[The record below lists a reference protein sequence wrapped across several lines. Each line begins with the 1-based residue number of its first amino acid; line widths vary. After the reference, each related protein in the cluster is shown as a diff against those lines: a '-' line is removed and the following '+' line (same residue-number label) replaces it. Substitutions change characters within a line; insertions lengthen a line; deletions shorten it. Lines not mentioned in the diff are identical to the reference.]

1 MDTLKDIVAAGRERN
16 GAAID
21 AVERATPYSYRE
33 LSTNAWK
40 AGNLLGHYGVHPGA
54 TVGVA
59 AGPKGDGEG
68 SYVNSADPILTVLGA
83 TMRGA
88 NATLTPQSPVDLRAL
103 VLPWQ
108 WYGRYEVTP
117 SCSVLAYGGPP
128 DTPDVTH
135 FETELWSENPMEP
148 PEPVKP
154 DTVALVDEAHS
165 YTHRELLT
173 VSKRLTEEYDIDD
186 SSTVGLGVPLDSA
199 GAFVAGV
206 LAPLSVGATILLG
219 SEGEDLSGHADVIVR
234 SEGTEAG
241 ISPATVDTWLSE

>member
-1 MDTLKDIVAAGRERN
+1 MDTLKAVVAAGRERD

-21 AVERATPYSYRE
+21 AVGRTTPYSYRE

-59 AGPKGDGEG
+59 AGPKGGVEG
-68 SYVNSADPILTVLGA
+68 SHVNSADPILTVFGA
-83 TMRGA
+83 MTRGA
-88 NATLTPQSPVDLRAL
+88 NATLSPQSPVDFRAL

-108 WYGRYEVTP
+108 WYGRYETTP

-128 DTPDVTH
+128 DVPEVTH

-148 PEPVKP
+148 PEPVEP
-154 DTVALVDEAHS
+154 DTVALVDREESFTHS
-165 YTHRELLT
+165 ELL
-173 VSKRLTEEYDIDD
+173 SASEQLLEEYGIDEE
-186 SSTVGLGVPLDSA
+186 TAVGLAVPLDSA

-206 LAPLSVGATILLG
+206 LTPLSVGATIILG
-219 SEGEDLSGHADVIVR
+219 ADDEDLSPHADVIVQA
-234 SEGTEAG
+234 EENEAAM
-241 ISPATVDTWLSE
+241 SPAAVERMLRV

>member
-1 MDTLKDIVAAGRERN
+1 MDTLKDVVAAGRERD

-21 AVERATPYSYRE
+21 AVERTTPYSYRE

-59 AGPKGDGEG
+59 AGPKGDAEG
-68 SYVNSADPILTVLGA
+68 PYINSADPILTVLGA

-88 NATLTPQSPVDLRAL
+88 NATLAPRSPVELRAL

-108 WYGRYEVTP
+108 WYDRYEVTP

-128 DTPDVTH
+128 ETPDVTH

-148 PEPVKP
+148 PEPVEP
-154 DTVALVDEAHS
+154 DTVALVDEDHL
-165 YTHRELLT
+165 YTHGELLT
-173 VSKRLTEEYDIDD
+173 VSERVTEEYDIGD
-186 SSTVGLGVPLDSA
+186 SSTVGLAVPLDSA

-219 SEGEDLSGHADVIVR
+219 TEDEDLSGHADVIVR
-234 SEGTEAG
+234 SEETGDD
-241 ISPATVDTWLSE
+241 ISASTVGTWLRT